1 MDRARGVIVHR
12 PKSVLLA
19 QVQYILVGVLAALGL
34 IAWFV
39 MGPMDSNP
47 SYFAAR
53 FWAGTAFLLVVAV
66 CSMYVAIQ
74 IDGEGSRPR
83 RAWWVGIV
91 VGVLVAV
98 GGAVI
103 IHSPVRTGQD
113 DLIPE
118 LFWGTAVLVVAGTLL
133 ATLLVPRSRRW
144 ARDETEVDY
153 TVARAVP
160 PPPSHRE
167 DRNPLPTAKNSRGG
181 GGEGI

>member
-1 MDRARGVIVHR
+1 MDR

-19 QVQYILVGVLAALGL
+19 QVLHILVAVLAALGL

-39 MGPMDSNP
+39 MGSLDPDP

-66 CSMYVAIQ
+66 CSMYVAVQ
-74 IDGEGSRPR
+74 IDGEGQR
-83 RAWWVGIV
+83 RRRTWWVGIV

-113 DLIPE
+113 DLVPE
-118 LFWGTAVLVVAGTLL
+118 LFWGLAVLVVAGCLL
-133 ATLLVPRSRRW
+133 ATLLAPGTRRW
-144 ARDETEVDY
+144 VGVGIDVDD
-153 TVARAVP
+153 AAGRGSMA
-160 PPPSHRE
+160 
-167 DRNPLPTAKNSRGG
+167 LP
-181 GGEGI
+181 